1 MGGRAKK
8 HRRTRAETARPR
20 TASWNWRLTAFLGAV
35 FAIKLVVL
43 AQLQHH
49 PLLQP
54 EGDLDPAAYVQLAR
68 RVLAGDLA
76 LGPGLYYLSPL
87 YIYFLATTLWISDS
101 FTWVRL
107 VQIGLGTA
115 AVGCIF
121 AMTRDWFGRSA
132 AWVAAGLAAF
142 TGVFT
147 FYEIPILQS
156 SLDTFLTAAALY
168 FLTRGLSAV
177 HEPSLHLT
185 SPPQDIP
192 RRESSQAA
200 AAGKSRMAA
209 VLHRA
214 ASVFRRKELLAGL
227 FFGLQILN
235 RPNVIVAIAGVTL
248 SLLVIRR
255 ARIAAVLV
263 AGVLAAI
270 APVVLRNAVVSRQ
283 FALVSSQGGLNFYIG
298 NNAAATGQYAAVPGV
313 RANIDGQSADTRRV
327 AEQAAGRPLT
337 DAEVSAHFAGLATT
351 WMRGHPG
358 AAARLFLRKLALVFN
373 ARHQWLDFS
382 YPYYAR
388 DTGSLLV
395 ALFVGPWLLVP
406 LGLVGIALGPP
417 SPLRARKDFD
427 PPSPRSGFRATEET
441 AEIRDRAYL
450 VWASFVP
457 WYAVGVA
464 FFFVA
469 ERYRLPVFV
478 PLCVAAGG
486 AVERI
491 AQLFGSATPSR
502 LADSATTSG
511 LTLRRGGPA
520 LIFPGLVF
528 IAGCVL
534 TGWPFRLEDGRFEER
549 LRLSKALMNRGDY
562 GTAVMELEKAHA
574 IDPAHTVT
582 EFSLGMALTANGR
595 TEEGIS
601 HLRRAVDAGVAIDGA
616 RYALASAMLGTGDR
630 AGAAA
635 LLRTFTPAATDS
647 ADSCYQVGLLA
658 LDAGAPDVAERYL
671 TRALS
676 LRPGW
681 PEARDAL
688 LQARQR

>member
-1 MGGRAKK
+1 MGGRSTKDRGA
-8 HRRTRAETARPR
+8 RAGTARPR
-20 TASWNWRLTAFLGAV
+20 TASWNWRLTAFLGSV
-35 FAIKLVVL
+35 FAIKVLVL

-68 RVLAGDLA
+68 RVLEGDIA

-87 YIYFLATTLWISDS
+87 YIYFLAATLWVADS

-107 VQIGLGTA
+107 MQIALGTA

-121 AMTRDWFGRSA
+121 ATARDWFGRRA
-132 AWVAAGLAAF
+132 AWVAAGLAAL

-147 FYEIPILQS
+147 FYEILILQAA
-156 SLDTFLTAAALY
+156 LDAFLTAAALM
-168 FLTRGLSAV
+168 FLTKALLDLPSEGGSHVISPRTSSPMRHRVASA
-177 HEPSLHLT
+177 
-185 SPPQDIP
+185 
-192 RRESSQAA
+192 RR
-200 AAGKSRMAA
+200 R
-209 VLHRA
+209 V
-214 ASVFRRKELLAGL
+214 ASAFRRKELLAGV
-227 FFGLQILN
+227 FFGLQVLN
-235 RPNVIVAIAGVTL
+235 RPNVLVAVAGVTL
-248 SLLVIRR
+248 SLLVFRR

-263 AGVLAAI
+263 AGVLVAI
-270 APVVLRNAVVSRQ
+270 APVVLRNALVSRQ

-298 NNAAATGQYAAVPGV
+298 NNEAATGQYVAVPGV
-313 RANIDGQSADTRRV
+313 RANIDGQSGDTRRV

-337 DAEVSAHFAGLATT
+337 DAEVSSHFTGLAMT
-351 WMRGHPG
+351 WMREHP
-358 AAARLFLRKLALVFN
+358 ASAARLFVRKLALVFN

-388 DTGSLLV
+388 DSGSLLGL
-395 ALFVGPWLLVP
+395 LFVGPWLLVP
-406 LGLVGIALGPP
+406 LGLVGIALG
-417 SPLRARKDFD
+417 LR
-427 PPSPRSGFRATEET
+427 PPSPRRGCGVTD
-441 AEIRDRAYL
+441 EIRHRAYL

-457 WYAVGVA
+457 CYALGVA
-464 FFFVA
+464 LFYVA
-469 ERYRLPVFV
+469 ERYRLPIFV

-491 AQLFGSATPSR
+491 AQLLVSATPSR
-502 LADSATTSG
+502 PPASAPATDPA
-511 LTLRRGGPA
+511 LRRGRSA
-520 LIFPGLVF
+520 LMLPGLVF

-534 TGWPFRLEDGRFEER
+534 TGWPFHLDEGRFEER
-549 LRLSKALMNRGDY
+549 LRLSKVLMNRGDY

-595 TEEGIS
+595 AEEGIA
-601 HLRRAVDAGVAIDGA
+601 HIRRAVDAGVEIDGA
-616 RYALASAMLGTGDR
+616 RYALVGAMLSSGDT

-635 LLRTFTPAATDS
+635 LLRTFSPAASDG

-658 LDAGAPDVAERYL
+658 LDASAPEVAVRYL

-681 PEARDAL
+681 PEAMQAL
-688 LQARQR
+688 DRARGRL